1 MKNKNLLLKQNV
13 KYIVIH
19 CSDTNEGDTAIDIH
33 QLHLS
38 FGWEGIGYHK
48 IIQKNGKIENGRPEF
63 WTGAHVF
70 GYNKESLG
78 ICLIGKNN
86 FSTQQFNT
94 LTKLIKEWKK
104 KYPLA
109 KICGHRDF
117 KNTKKTCP
125 NFDVKKWLELQQ
137 LS

>member
-1 MKNKNLLLKQNV
+1 MENKNLLLKQNV

-19 CSDTNEGDTAIDIH
+19 CSDTNEDDTAIDIH

-38 FGWEGIGYHK
+38 FGWEGVGYHK
-48 IIQKNGKIENGRPEF
+48 IIKKNGEIENGRPEF

-70 GYNKESLG
+70 GYNEESLG

-94 LTKLIKEWKK
+94 LKKLLKEWKK

-109 KICGHRDF
+109 EICGHKDF

-125 NFDVKKWLELQQ
+125 NFDVKNWLKLQQ

>member
-19 CSDTNEGDTAIDIH
+19 CSDTNEDDTAIDIH

-38 FGWEGIGYHK
+38 FGWEGVGYHK
-48 IIQKNGKIENGRPEF
+48 IIQKNGEIENGRPEF

-94 LTKLIKEWKK
+94 LTNLIKEWKK

-125 NFDVKKWLELQQ
+125 NFDVKKWLKLQQ

>member
-19 CSDTNEGDTAIDIH
+19 CSDTNEDDTAIDIH

-38 FGWEGIGYHK
+38 FGWEGVGYHK
-48 IIQKNGKIENGRPEF
+48 IIQKNGEIENGRPEF

-78 ICLIGKNN
+78 ICLIGKDN

-94 LTKLIKEWKK
+94 LTNLIKEWKK